1 MPHTGSYTKGEKRTL
16 KMKGVNP
23 GTKKAHKAVS
33 KEKAK
38 EILKHGEV
46 KGHVL
51 SKKQKG
57 FFGARAGG
65 LPIIKGGYES

>member
-1 MPHTGSYTKGEKRTL
+1 MTELTL
-16 KMKGVNP
+16 DFLADKSRRIKMAKL
-23 GTKKAHKAVS
+23 S

-46 KGHVL
+46 SGHPL
-51 SKKQKG
+51 TRKQRG

-65 LPIIKGGYES
+65 SPRKYRLSEGGAVKT